1 MIGMAICLKY
11 MPKRTTYG
19 NKMLT
24 KIKGFKNYLE
34 TVEKDKLETLVMQ
47 DPEYFYNILPYTYAL
62 GVSKV
67 WMEQFE
73 EIALKAPDWYD
84 SSDAFNMYDFSTF
97 MTATMATTAS
107 AMSSSPSS
115 SDGGSS
121 SDSGGGSSGGG
132 SGGGGGG
139 SW

>member
-47 DPEYFYNILPYTYAL
+47 DSEYFYNILPYAYVL
-62 GVSKV
+62 GVSDTWINK
-67 WMEQFE
+67 FE
-73 EIALKAPDWYD
+73 TISLEPPSWLDNSTTFDI
-84 SSDAFNMYDFSTF
+84 SSFDTF
-97 MTATMATTAS
+97 MNTTMDYIQTS
-107 AMSSSPSS
+107 ISSSPTDSS
-115 SDGGSS
+115 NDS
-121 SDSGGGSSGGG
+121 SGGGSSGDG
-132 SGGGGGG
+132 SGGGGGS

>member
-19 NKMLT
+19 KKMLT

-47 DPEYFYNILPYTYAL
+47 DSEYFYNILPYAYVL
-62 GVSKV
+62 GVSDIWINK
-67 WMEQFE
+67 FE
-73 EIALKAPDWYD
+73 TISLEPPSWLDNSTTFDI
-84 SSDAFNMYDFSTF
+84 SSFDTF
-97 MTATMATTAS
+97 MNTTIDYIQTS
-107 AMSSSPSS
+107 ISSSPTDSS
-115 SDGGSS
+115 NDS
-121 SDSGGGSSGGG
+121 SGGGSSGDG
-132 SGGGGGG
+132 SGGGGGS